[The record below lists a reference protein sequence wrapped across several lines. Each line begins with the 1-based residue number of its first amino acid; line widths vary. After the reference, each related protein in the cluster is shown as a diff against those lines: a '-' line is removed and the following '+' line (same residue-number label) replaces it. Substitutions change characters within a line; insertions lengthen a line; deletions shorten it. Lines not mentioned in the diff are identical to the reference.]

1 MRAIPQSIAWWC
13 FVPQHF
19 APEAFVRAV
28 AEAGYA
34 AIDLAPPEHC
44 ALVRAHGLAISAL
57 AGHGPLTHGLNRR
70 AHHAEIEAQVRAAL
84 AVAQEY
90 VVPNVLCFSGNRAG
104 LDDAA
109 GAAACAEGLARLAPL
124 AEAAGV
130 TLALEVLNSKVDHP
144 DYQADHT
151 AWAAAV
157 CERVASPRVKVL
169 DDLYHMQIME
179 GDLIRT
185 LQTYAPLIAHYHTAG
200 CPGRHELDE
209 TQEINYHAV
218 LRAIRAT
225 GYQGYVVHEFL
236 PLGDPLAAL
245 RATVAR
251 YAPDLA

>member
-1 MRAIPQSIAWWC
+1 MSPIAQSIAWWC
-13 FVPQHF
+13 FVPVHF
-19 APEAFVRAV
+19 TPEAFVRAV

-34 AIDLAPPEHC
+34 AIDLVPPEYC

-57 AGHGPLTHGLNRR
+57 AGHSPLTRGLNRR
-70 AHHAEIEAQVRAAL
+70 EHHAEIEQQIRAAL
-84 AVAQEY
+84 AVAQQWD
-90 VVPNVLCFSGNRAG
+90 VSTVLCFSGDRAG
-104 LDDAA
+104 QDDLT
-109 GAAACAEGLARLAPL
+109 GAALCAEGLARLAPL

-130 TLALEVLNSKVDHP
+130 TLVLELLNSKIDHP
-144 DYQADHT
+144 DYQADRT
-151 AWAAAV
+151 PWAAAV
-157 CERVASPRVKVL
+157 CERVGSPRVKVL
-169 DDLYHMQIME
+169 YDIYHMQIME

-185 LQTYAPLIAHYHTAG
+185 LQTYAPLFGHYHTAG

-218 LRAIRAT
+218 LRAIKAT

-236 PLGDPLAAL
+236 PVGDPLTSL